1 LVNLEDWRLYRM
13 KSHAYHVFM
22 QILIP
27 LTYRDLLPKKIW
39 DALMKIGHFFRDICS
54 NKL

>member
-1 LVNLEDWRLYRM
+1 M

-22 QILIP
+22 QTLIP
-27 LTYRDLLPKKIW
+27 LADGDLLSKEIW